1 MINAADYFHWLGI
14 QHSTLSRSSAASNSL
29 TESCCFAFGN
39 GYSSRNQRTSQNLNA
54 HGHYFIAFDSL
65 TSNFIHFLIAY
76 INTSV

>member
-29 TESCCFAFGN
+29 TESCCFAF
-39 GYSSRNQRTSQNLNA
+39 QKTSQNLNA

-65 TSNFIHFLIAY
+65 TSSFIHFLIAY